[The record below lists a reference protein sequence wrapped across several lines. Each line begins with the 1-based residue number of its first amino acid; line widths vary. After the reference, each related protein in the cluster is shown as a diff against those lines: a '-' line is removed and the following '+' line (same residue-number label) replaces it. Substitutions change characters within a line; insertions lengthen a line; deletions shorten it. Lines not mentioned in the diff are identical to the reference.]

1 MGVEVK
7 RGDRLRD
14 MGLKGRTWQGEDSGR
29 CTWEVKGIGELT
41 DGREAAQEPWWVD
54 CDIRRTT
61 EEQVCLIVRC
71 RILPRSYIKMNI
83 LECPVSF
90 LFP

>member
-1 MGVEVK
+1 VGVEVK
-7 RGDRLRD
+7 RGDRLRG

-54 CDIRRTT
+54 CDIRRTMQNFAQ
-61 EEQVCLIVRC
+61 ELYQDEHFRMSCVFSIPL
-71 RILPRSYIKMNI
+71 N
-83 LECPVSF
+83 
-90 LFP
+90 